1 MRILQLG
8 RFWNDQHGGIE
19 RHVAMLSQG
28 LAGAGADVTNL
39 VASLDDTGSDE
50 VLDGYRLIRAP
61 SLGIVASTAMSP
73 ALVWRALQ
81 LYRQKPFDI
90 VHLHLPDPLS
100 HLVSLLL
107 PRKIKR
113 VITWH
118 SDIVKQ
124 KKLLE
129 MYQPWLGR
137 LVHKADAI
145 VAATQ
150 AHFSSS
156 TQIPKDVDA
165 RKLRVIAYGIDHA
178 ALELTPAM
186 EPRMRE
192 IRQLAGGKLLVYA
205 LGRHVY
211 YKGFDVLIR
220 AMRTVDGVLI
230 LGGDGLL
237 RESLQAQA
245 EQLGVAGKVLF
256 QGRIPEDQLAA
267 YFHACDV
274 FCLPSVE
281 QSEAFGLVQAE
292 AMACGKPVVN
302 TWLHNGVN
310 EVSRD
315 GETGLT
321 VPVRDPVALAAALT
335 RLAREPELRET
346 LGRNAVLRARSE
358 YSMVGMTSAHL
369 ALYRE
374 LLSTRR

>member
-1 MRILQLG
+1 
-8 RFWNDQHGGIE
+8 
-19 RHVAMLSQG
+19 
-28 LAGAGADVTNL
+28 
-39 VASLDDTGSDE
+39 
-50 VLDGYRLIRAP
+50 
-61 SLGIVASTAMSP
+61 
-73 ALVWRALQ
+73 
-81 LYRQKPFDI
+81 
-90 VHLHLPDPLS
+90 
-100 HLVSLLL
+100 
-107 PRKIKR
+107 
-113 VITWH
+113 
-118 SDIVKQ
+118 
-124 KKLLE
+124 
-129 MYQPWLGR
+129 
-137 LVHKADAI
+137 
-145 VAATQ
+145 
-150 AHFSSS
+150 
-156 TQIPKDVDA
+156 
-165 RKLRVIAYGIDHA
+165 
-178 ALELTPAM
+178 
-186 EPRMRE
+186 MRE

-346 LGRNAVLRARSE
+346 LGRNAALRARSE
-358 YSMVGMTSAHL
+358 YSMAGMTSAHL